1 MGGRTGWKAT
11 IGISAVRTIVQRVF
25 IPSLHLSRHS
35 QLACQQTQCAYLKR
49 CRQRND
55 ANITGTNVPT
65 RGRNLSDPKI
75 IANRAD
81 GSTFALP
88 TVVVVVEIVVVVV
101 VVVVVTGVVVVEV
114 VVVEVVVV
122 VVVIGID
129 DTQLCFI
136 QRSLLTTHVYSV
148 RTHPPH
154 WLCPECR
161 NGIVSCRPIAPDMP
175 RLSPACEWVGGCMI
189 MYMSEWVS
197 V

>member
-11 IGISAVRTIVQRVF
+11 IGISAVHTIVQRVF

-35 QLACQQTQCAYLKR
+35 QLACQQTQCTYLKR
-49 CRQRND
+49 CRHCND

-65 RGRNLSDPKI
+65 RGKNLSDPKI

-101 VVVVVTGVVVVEV
+101 VVVVVVIGV

-122 VVVIGID
+122 VVEAVVVVVVIDID
-129 DTQLCFI
+129 DTHLCFI

-161 NGIVSCRPIAPDMP
+161 NGIVSCRPTAPDMP
-175 RLSPACEWVGGCMI
+175 RLSPACEWVGKCMI
-189 MYMSEWVS
+189 MYIFM
-197 V
+197 